1 MELPLMIDINLGLR
15 RGELLGLKWKH
26 IDFENKLISIEDNV
40 VEVESDVSPDRIFTK
55 APKSQSGK
63 RVIPISS
70 TLNEYLKK
78 KNLKHIR
85 LHDLRHTNAT
95 LMLAQG
101 ISPKVA
107 QVRLGH
113 SDCSITMNTYSHV
126 LRSVETEA
134 AEKIEN
140 VIFGGMIG

>member
-1 MELPLMIDINLGLR
+1 MERPLMIDINLGLR

-78 KNLKHIR
+78 AHKEYLMKKMRMGVDYHDSGYVVCKENGEQYKPNSFTSKFKALLKKEEFE
-85 LHDLRHTNAT
+85 AYT
-95 LMLAQG
+95 LT
-101 ISPKVA
+101 
-107 QVRLGH
+107 RFE
-113 SDCSITMNTYSHV
+113 TY
-126 LRSVETEA
+126 
-134 AEKIEN
+134 
-140 VIFGGMIG
+140 